1 MEGARFIEELEGVRE
16 GKGLYL
22 VLHRVYSRRLFDQV
36 QSRIMEGL
44 CVSGEGI
51 TERILGNLAF
61 RDLHA

>member
-1 MEGARFIEELEGVRE
+1 VRD

-22 VLHRVYSRRLFDQV
+22 VLHRLYSRRLFGQV
-36 QSRIMEGL
+36 QSQIMEGL

-51 TERILGNLAF
+51 TERVLENLAV